1 MSLEG
6 RDLSDTQILDATK
19 MEHDPEM
26 GHRLS
31 VLLPSGRTL
40 YSDYGPAEEL
50 RKRLIVWCESVRSSI
65 DSDILASREEKTLLE
80 ARKQLEAVS
89 VPERD
94 DPAPMQEDDAE
105 AYAARQVETHQ
116 AEVARLSQ
124 VHASVVEALAAAR
137 AGLTRWVKIKEALK
151 DTV

>member
-19 MEHDPEM
+19 MEHDPEV

-65 DSDILASREEKTLLE
+65 DADLQETNALE
-80 ARKQLEAVS
+80 ARKRLEAIS

-94 DPAPMQEDDAE
+94 DPAPAQGESDAE
-105 AYAARQVETHQ
+105 AYAARQVASHQ

-124 VHASVVEALAAAR
+124 VHSSVVEALAAAR
-137 AGLTRWVKIKEALK
+137 TGLTRWVKVQEALK
-151 DTV
+151 ESE

>member
-50 RKRLIVWCESVRSSI
+50 RKRLIVWCESVRSAI
-65 DSDILASREEKTLLE
+65 DGDVLAEREEKKALAGRSEMTPPPALEIAPPTVMGAKEYAEKQLAFLQAEEARLLE
-80 ARKQLEAVS
+80 AYGRIFRSLEEARKEVS
-89 VPERD
+89 RWSK
-94 DPAPMQEDDAE
+94 
-105 AYAARQVETHQ
+105 
-116 AEVARLSQ
+116 VA
-124 VHASVVEALAAAR
+124 
-137 AGLTRWVKIKEALK
+137 EALK
-151 DTV
+151 EDGE

>member
-65 DSDILASREEKTLLE
+65 DADLQETNALE
-80 ARKQLEAVS
+80 ARKRLEAIS

-94 DPAPMQEDDAE
+94 DPAPVQEDDAG
-105 AYAARQVETHQ
+105 AYAARQVATHQ

-124 VHASVVEALAAAR
+124 VHSSVVEALAAAR
-137 AGLTRWVKIKEALK
+137 TGLTRWVKVQEALK
-151 DTV
+151 ESE